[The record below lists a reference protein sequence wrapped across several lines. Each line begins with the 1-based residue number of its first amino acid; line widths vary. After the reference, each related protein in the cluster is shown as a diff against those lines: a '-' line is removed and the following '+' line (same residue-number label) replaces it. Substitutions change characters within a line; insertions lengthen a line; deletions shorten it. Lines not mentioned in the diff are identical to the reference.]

1 MSKVY
6 QSVRGVVRG
15 TLHRTKPQL
24 AASVPTN
31 GDEGRLILTNAVE
44 DLEKTFVD
52 GIGRLKAVVREDHAV
67 AASQAQHSEEVIK
80 ALKANI
86 TELEAK
92 LKETEETAHKKDVV
106 SKEVEESLRAEVGD
120 LQTTLEKKEQALQ
133 SREAEIND
141 FKSKIDALV
150 EQVTQSELAL
160 QQAKRDGAL
169 AAQNAEQLIEGL
181 KANITVL
188 EARLREMEDNV
199 HKQDLAS
206 QKMEETL
213 SAEIRDLQNV
223 LHTKEEALES
233 RESEVNDFKSKIV
246 VTGEQ
251 ATQLELAVEQAK
263 GEAASK
269 AQHAEEVIED
279 LKIKIARL
287 QAQLNQT
294 EQIVGGKDST
304 IEGLDHDRNSQTI
317 DLHARL
323 DSSMNG
329 INTSDAEA
337 SVDILA
343 QANGVLA
350 GEQSDTLEEQR
361 TTLQF
366 PATRVTSIGTEAAR
380 ETVSQEAFDRLITE
394 FGEISNVMGSI
405 ASLIVRDH
413 VRTLG
418 ESMEEFPRARL
429 TKLLESLSKEI
440 SDDKLKADFCAR
452 FAKL

>member
-80 ALKANI
+80 ALKANS

-92 LKETEETAHKKDVV
+92 LKETEETDHKKDVV

-169 AAQNAEQLIEGL
+169 AAQNAEQLIEG
-181 KANITVL
+181 
-188 EARLREMEDNV
+188 
-199 HKQDLAS
+199 
-206 QKMEETL
+206 
-213 SAEIRDLQNV
+213 
-223 LHTKEEALES
+223 
-233 RESEVNDFKSKIV
+233 
-246 VTGEQ
+246 
-251 ATQLELAVEQAK
+251 
-263 GEAASK
+263 
-269 AQHAEEVIED
+269 
-279 LKIKIARL
+279 
-287 QAQLNQT
+287 
-294 EQIVGGKDST
+294 
-304 IEGLDHDRNSQTI
+304 
-317 DLHARL
+317 
-323 DSSMNG
+323 
-329 INTSDAEA
+329 
-337 SVDILA
+337 
-343 QANGVLA
+343 
-350 GEQSDTLEEQR
+350 
-361 TTLQF
+361 
-366 PATRVTSIGTEAAR
+366 
-380 ETVSQEAFDRLITE
+380 
-394 FGEISNVMGSI
+394 
-405 ASLIVRDH
+405 
-413 VRTLG
+413 
-418 ESMEEFPRARL
+418 
-429 TKLLESLSKEI
+429 
-440 SDDKLKADFCAR
+440 
-452 FAKL
+452 